1 MFIYK
6 VQFMTKVIT
15 VINQKGGV
23 GKTTTAHAIGAWL
36 QIIKHKK
43 ILFIDLDQQGNL
55 TYATNASHSK
65 FNSLKI
71 LLESKLVA
79 DKIQHTES
87 DFFVIPSDPMLANID
102 VLLTETGKEYR
113 LKEALLKLL
122 GYDYV
127 VIDTPPSMNVIMI
140 NALTASDYA
149 IIPAQA
155 DIFSLQGI
163 TRLGNSLEVVK
174 RYTNKELKVLG
185 IVLTRHNPRT
195 ILSRDLQK
203 VIEQTAKKLKTKVYS
218 QTIRESVIVKEAQA
232 TQKDIFSY
240 DIKSSVSQDYNELMQ
255 QIWKEIK

>member
-1 MFIYK
+1 MP
-6 VQFMTKVIT
+6 KVIT

-23 GKTTTAHAIGAWL
+23 GKTTTTHAIGAWL
-36 QIIKHKK
+36 QVIKHKK
-43 ILFIDLDQQGNL
+43 VLFIDLDQQGNL

-65 FNSLKI
+65 FNSLKV
-71 LLESKLVA
+71 LLEGKLA
-79 DKIQHTES
+79 QGKIQHTEGN
-87 DFFVIPSDPMLANID
+87 FYVIPSDPMLANID

-113 LKEALLKLL
+113 LKEALSNLSD
-122 GYDYV
+122 YDYV

-163 TRLGNSLEVVK
+163 TQLGSSLDVVR

-185 IVLTRHNPRT
+185 IILTRHNPRT
-195 ILSRDLQK
+195 ILSRDLQN
-203 VIEQTAKKLKTKVYS
+203 VIEQTAKELKTKVFS
-218 QTIRESVIVKEAQA
+218 QTIRESVIIKEAQA

-240 DIKSSVSQDYNELMQ
+240 DIKSSVSKDYNQLMQ